1 MRFLIYTLR
10 RLVQMIP
17 ALIGITLFAFF
28 FIKLLPGDPIQI
40 MFGGRANQET
50 ITAARVKLGL
60 DQPLPTQYVLFLGNA
75 LQGDLGTSITQRA
88 PVTDI
93 IGQRLA
99 PSLFLLVYSATISI
113 ALALPMSIL
122 SAQYAERP
130 LDHIIRL
137 GGMITFAMPSF
148 WLGLLLILL
157 LGLTLNLFPISGW
170 GDDFIGHLHSLFLP
184 SLVIGL
190 YLAPILTQSLRSS
203 LLDIMQADFV
213 EAARAKGLSANRI
226 MWKHVLRN
234 ALIPTITI
242 LAVNVGWLIGGT
254 VIIETVFAIPGL
266 GRLLIQS
273 VLTRDYPTIQGLTLV
288 FGLLVM
294 VVNLIADLSYA
305 LIDPR
310 VIFR

>member
-1 MRFLIYTLR
+1 
-10 RLVQMIP
+10 MIRISI
-17 ALIGITLFAFF
+17 L
-28 FIKLLPGDPIQI
+28 
-40 MFGGRANQET
+40 FGGRANQET

-203 LLDIMQADFV
+203 LLDIMQAV
-213 EAARAKGLSANRI
+213 SCGGGAR
-226 MWKHVLRN
+226 
-234 ALIPTITI
+234 
-242 LAVNVGWLIGGT
+242 
-254 VIIETVFAIPGL
+254 
-266 GRLLIQS
+266 
-273 VLTRDYPTIQGLTLV
+273 
-288 FGLLVM
+288 
-294 VVNLIADLSYA
+294 
-305 LIDPR
+305 
-310 VIFR
+310 

>member
-1 MRFLIYTLR
+1 
-10 RLVQMIP
+10 MIP

>member
-1 MRFLIYTLR
+1 MRFLIYILR

-50 ITAARVKLGL
+50 ITAARAKLGL
-60 DQPLPTQYVLFLGNA
+60 DQPLPTQYVLFLGNV

-254 VIIETVFAIPGL
+254 VIIETVFTVPGL

-294 VVNLIADLSYA
+294 MVNLIADLSYA